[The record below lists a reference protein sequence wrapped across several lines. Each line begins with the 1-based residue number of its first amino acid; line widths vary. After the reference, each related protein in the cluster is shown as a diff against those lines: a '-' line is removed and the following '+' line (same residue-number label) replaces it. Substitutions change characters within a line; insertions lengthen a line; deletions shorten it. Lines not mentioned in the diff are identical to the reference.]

1 MAFSL
6 DIAISEQSDGESF
19 KIYDRSDWTELT
31 AFDHSLLTNVNLT
44 ITYNSTEYT
53 YELVNTGSAVDEIG
67 LLATFDNIFGNG
79 SGAYLEIAPSD
90 FTPSLA
96 DTYYTDGY
104 YSIKLDITYDTTDYD
119 DTNNEGF
126 LAQTKCKSTML
137 PLLIDMNNIDYKE
150 SRLHFMIIALLNS
163 SEEVAEMGRQTQFE
177 EKLVTINDILDS
189 RDLQSPW

>member
-6 DIAISEQSDGESF
+6 DIAISEQSDGETF
-19 KIYDRSDWTELT
+19 KIYDQSDWTALT

-44 ITYNSTEYT
+44 ITYDSTEYT
-53 YELVNTGSAVDEIG
+53 YELVDTSGGVDEIG

-104 YSIKLDITYDTTDYD
+104 YTIKLEITYDTTDYE
-119 DTNNEGF
+119 DTNYEGF
-126 LAQTKCKSTML
+126 LAHTKCKSTML

-150 SRLHFMIIALLNS
+150 SRLHFMLIALLNS
-163 SEEVAEMGRQTQFE
+163 SEEAAEMGRKTQFE

-189 RDLQSPW
+189 RDLSSCW